1 MTINATGGNAP
12 YDLTNIT
19 GTGNLL
25 EFVQNVNELTGHT
38 FMLGML
44 LAGFIILYT
53 SMRSEGNDD
62 ALVAAS
68 FITAVLSISFFA
80 LGFIKPAMLTFII
93 LIFVGLFVFKL
104 YKKD

>member
-1 MTINATGGNAP
+1 MAINATVAN
-12 YDLTNIT
+12 YDLQNIT

-25 EFVQNVNELTGHT
+25 EFVQNVNTLTDNF

-44 LAGFIILYT
+44 LAGWVILYT

-62 ALVAAS
+62 ALVASS
-68 FITAVLSISFFA
+68 FIIAVLSISFFA
-80 LGFIKPAMLTFII
+80 LEFIKPGQLTLII

>member
-1 MTINATGGNAP
+1 MAINSTASV

-25 EFVQNVNELTGHT
+25 EFVQNVNNLTDKT

-44 LAGFIILYT
+44 LAGWVILYT

-62 ALVAAS
+62 ALVASS
-68 FITAVLSISFFA
+68 FIIAVLSISFFA
-80 LGFIKPAMLTFII
+80 LEFIDGPMLTVII
-93 LIFVGLFVFKL
+93 IVFGLLFVFKL

>member
-1 MTINATGGNAP
+1 MAINATVAN
-12 YDLTNIT
+12 YNLQNIT

-25 EFVQNVNELTGHT
+25 EFVQNVNALTDKT

-44 LAGFIILYT
+44 LAGWVILYT

-62 ALVAAS
+62 ALVASS
-68 FITAVLSISFFA
+68 FIIAVLSISFFA
-80 LGFIKPAMLTFII
+80 LEFISTAMLTII
-93 LIFVGLFVFKL
+93 MIIFGLLFVFKL

>member
-1 MTINATGGNAP
+1 MAINATVAN

-19 GTGNLL
+19 STGNIL
-25 EFVQNVNELTGHT
+25 EFIQNVNNLTDKT

-68 FITAVLSISFFA
+68 FITAILSISFFA
-80 LGFIKPAMLTFII
+80 LEFISTAMLTII
-93 LIFVGLFVFKL
+93 MIVFGILFVFKL
-104 YKKD
+104 YKSG

>member
-1 MTINATGGNAP
+1 MAINATASV

-19 GTGNLL
+19 GTENLL
-25 EFVQNVNELTGHT
+25 EFIQNVNNLTDKT

-44 LAGFIILYT
+44 LAGWVILYT

-62 ALVAAS
+62 ALVASS
-68 FITAVLSISFFA
+68 FIIAVLSISFFA
-80 LGFIKPAMLTFII
+80 LEFIDGPMLTVII
-93 LIFVGLFVFKL
+93 IVFGLLFVFKL